1 LSRKKTKIL
10 LIFFTLLTIASL
22 IFLTYAFQIPT
33 QETQTETLCTY
44 TQDLT
49 YDYTAK
55 LQQPN
60 YIYDNKS
67 TIGPNDGP
75 IYILITEHLNITFT
89 YTFESTL
96 TANTTIK
103 YTTTGYIVTARWIKQ
118 NFTIPQKTVTN
129 NSDTT
134 TITAEITKIDVKS
147 IQAFVAKINSE
158 EIGVSTGNFN
168 MTITTNIILTA
179 ETPAGTINEPFTA
192 TLNIAFL
199 SGAPEGN
206 IIQIQNL
213 QTTKNGAITETQTIT
228 NDNAKTQQ
236 LASYGITAIAIGGLI
251 ISTFLHLK
259 TKPPT
264 PPSIAEEL
272 IKELREP
279 YEDII
284 IEAAEEPPPRGQTTV
299 IIKTLEDLVK
309 IADMLTKPIIHYQKP
324 PTPPTTEPTHT
335 FYLLDANTRYE
346 YNVTPSQ
353 LKTAK
358 EHETIET
365 EED

>member
-1 LSRKKTKIL
+1 MSRTKTKIL

-22 IFLTYAFQIPT
+22 IFLAYSFQLPT
-33 QETQTETLCTY
+33 EETQTETLCNY

-49 YDYTAK
+49 YNYTAK

-75 IYILITEHLNITFT
+75 IYILITEYLNVSFT

-134 TITAEITKIDVKS
+134 TITADITTIDVKS

-168 MTITTNIILTA
+168 VTITTNIFLTA
-179 ETPAGTINEPFTA
+179 ETQAGIINEPLTA
-192 TLNIAFL
+192 TLTLAFQ

-206 IIQIQNL
+206 IILVQNL
-213 QTTKNGAITETQTIT
+213 QTTKNGEITQTQTIN
-228 NDNAKTQQ
+228 NDQTKTQQ
-236 LASYGITAIAIGGLI
+236 LTSYGITAVALGGLI
-251 ISTFLHLK
+251 ISAFLYVR

-299 IIKTLEDLVK
+299 TIKTLEDLVR

-324 PTPPTTEPTHT
+324 PTTETTEPIHT
-335 FYLLDANTRYE
+335 FYLVEGTTRYE
-346 YNVTPSQ
+346 YNITTSQ
-353 LKTAK
+353 LKAAK
-358 EHETIET
+358 EQKTLET